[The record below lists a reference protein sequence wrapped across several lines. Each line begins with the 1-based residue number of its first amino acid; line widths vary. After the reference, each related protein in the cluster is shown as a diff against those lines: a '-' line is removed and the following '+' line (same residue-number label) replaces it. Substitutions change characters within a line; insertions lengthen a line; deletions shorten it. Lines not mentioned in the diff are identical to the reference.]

1 MAHVDKDQTRKH
13 AQFTSHPGSSHGVAP
28 EHETERT
35 HPLVHDNTGLSPW
48 YRFLWRLKYIGFDIY
63 STASR
68 QPGINPREQLRRDR
82 AQKVAQAYRARG
94 EQPPTSVRHAT
105 GLDT

>member
-1 MAHVDKDQTRKH
+1 MAHVDKDQKRKH
-13 AQFTSHPGSSHGVAP
+13 AQFTSHPGSSHGDSP
-28 EHETERT
+28 EHEYERT

-68 QPGINPREQLRRDR
+68 QPGITPASSCARNAHRRSRRPTALAASGLR
-82 AQKVAQAYRARG
+82 
-94 EQPPTSVRHAT
+94 
-105 GLDT
+105 